1 MVTSG
6 MLVAARQ
13 SHLRLKGRL
22 EMGSK
27 ARIAIDG
34 RELGGSGTGRYV
46 ERLLHYLQTLDHEN
60 EYFVLIRPGY
70 FDKWNPKNKNFT
82 KVKCP
87 HKEFTFS
94 EQLGLMR
101 QIRNLKLDLIHFP
114 MVQQPVFYK
123 GKTVTTM
130 NDLTTLRFRNPSK
143 NYLIFTIKRWVYW
156 WVNKVV
162 TGKSNAL
169 ITFTKFVA
177 QDVANF
183 AHVGKDK
190 ITVINLAAEELTGEA
205 EPIAKLSG
213 RDFIMFTGRPLPH
226 KNLYRLI
233 EAFANLSEKHPDL
246 ILAII
251 GKKDASFD
259 SYISFMEKL
268 GVSNSVVF
276 TDYVPDGQ
284 LKWALGHTKAYI
296 FPSLSEG
303 FGLPGLEAMHYGAPV
318 VSSSATC
325 LPEVYENA
333 AHYFDPTDVN
343 DITSKINDVLSN
355 EKLRKDLIKKGKIQV
370 NKYSWKDMA
379 EQTLAVYKKVLS
391 EN

>member
-1 MVTSG
+1 M
-6 MLVAARQ
+6 
-13 SHLRLKGRL
+13 
-22 EMGSK
+22 

-46 ERLLHYLQTLDHEN
+46 ERLLHYLQTLDQEN
-60 EYFVLIRPGY
+60 EYFVLMRPGY
-70 FDKWNPKNKNFT
+70 FNKWSPQNNNFT
-82 KVKCP
+82 KVKSP

-94 EQLGLMR
+94 EQLGLLR
-101 QIRNLKLDLIHFP
+101 QIRNLKLDLVHFP

-123 GKTVTTM
+123 GKAVTTM

-156 WVNKVV
+156 WVNKAV
-162 TGKSNAL
+162 TRKSNAL

-177 QDVANF
+177 QDVAEF

-190 ITVINLAAEELTGEA
+190 ITVINLAAEELAGEA
-205 EPIAKLSG
+205 EPISKLSG

-233 EAFANLSEKHPDL
+233 EAFANLREKHPDL
-246 ILAII
+246 LLAII

-284 LKWALGHTKAYI
+284 LKWALGHTKAYV

-318 VSSSATC
+318 VSSNATC
-325 LPEVYENA
+325 LPEVYADA

-343 DITSKINDVLSN
+343 DIAQKINDVLSSAKLIN
-355 EKLRKDLIKKGKIQV
+355 ELVKKGKIQIG
-370 NKYSWKDMA
+370 KYSWKRMA
-379 EQTLAVYKKVLS
+379 EQTLAVYRKTLQK
-391 EN
+391 

>member
-1 MVTSG
+1 
-6 MLVAARQ
+6 
-13 SHLRLKGRL
+13 
-22 EMGSK
+22 
-27 ARIAIDG
+27 
-34 RELGGSGTGRYV
+34 
-46 ERLLHYLQTLDHEN
+46 
-60 EYFVLIRPGY
+60 
-70 FDKWNPKNKNFT
+70 
-82 KVKCP
+82 
-87 HKEFTFS
+87 
-94 EQLGLMR
+94 
-101 QIRNLKLDLIHFP
+101 
-114 MVQQPVFYK
+114 
-123 GKTVTTM
+123 
-130 NDLTTLRFRNPSK
+130 
-143 NYLIFTIKRWVYW
+143 
-156 WVNKVV
+156 
-162 TGKSNAL
+162 
-169 ITFTKFVA
+169 
-177 QDVANF
+177 
-183 AHVGKDK
+183 
-190 ITVINLAAEELTGEA
+190 
-205 EPIAKLSG
+205 
-213 RDFIMFTGRPLPH
+213 MFTGRPLPH

-343 DITSKINDVLSN
+343 DITSKINDVLSS